1 MKVHLVLK
9 KKNYNAKVGGSKC
22 AICWV
27 CWIVQSDGG
36 GVESACVAWG
46 VSGKGKKTCVCFQRG
61 I

>member
-1 MKVHLVLK
+1 MCHLL
-9 KKNYNAKVGGSKC
+9 
-22 AICWV
+22 V

-61 I
+61 MEYIHVHVHTASCMSAAHSV